1 MGMNMISKGTEKT
14 LEVMR
19 VYFPTMSV
27 LALSGNFCTDKK
39 PAAIN
44 WIEGRG
50 KSVVAEASVPGH
62 VVKTVL
68 KTSVEE

>member
-1 MGMNMISKGTEKT
+1 MGMNVISKGTEKT